1 MKNILSV
8 ILICLLSGS
17 LLSQK
22 YYTKEGRI
30 SFHSDAPLEKI
41 EAENNK
47 ASSVIDTENG
57 NIQWAVL
64 IKAFQFEK
72 ALMQEHFNEN
82 YMESSKFPKSKFKG
96 KILNIEDVSFT
107 TDGSYPV
114 SVSGQLDIHGVT
126 NEIACDAQIKVSGGN
141 IKATCSFSVLVA
153 DYDIKIPAVVKDNIA
168 KTVDIKI
175 EAEYIL
181 LDKS

>member
-57 NIQWAVL
+57 NIQWAVSRKH
-64 IKAFQFEK
+64 IYAAIIRKNTITAF
-72 ALMQEHFNEN
+72 
-82 YMESSKFPKSKFKG
+82 
-96 KILNIEDVSFT
+96 
-107 TDGSYPV
+107 
-114 SVSGQLDIHGVT
+114 
-126 NEIACDAQIKVSGGN
+126 
-141 IKATCSFSVLVA
+141 
-153 DYDIKIPAVVKDNIA
+153 AVNSRFCA
-168 KTVDIKI
+168 
-175 EAEYIL
+175 
-181 LDKS
+181 